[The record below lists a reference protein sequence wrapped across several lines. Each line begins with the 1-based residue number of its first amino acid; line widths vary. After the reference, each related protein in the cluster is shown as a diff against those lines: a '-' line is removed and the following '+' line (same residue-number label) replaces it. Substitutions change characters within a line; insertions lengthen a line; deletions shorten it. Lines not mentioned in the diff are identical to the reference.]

1 MAVNAFL
8 GCASFSW
15 PHIPPTFDVM
25 AWLKLCGLM
34 GLLIVQGTVM
44 ASAISLVE
52 ELLFRSWNHNFRAGI
67 FFLEEVCLLCRIMFC
82 LCYLCVYYT
91 CITLFTRQLIAFF
104 ILPSPRNL
112 VKISHFL
119 FSVCLSFF
127 LSLYVCLF
135 CWKIERK
142 EVFERVRDWDEI
154 YTRVMS

>member
-1 MAVNAFL
+1 MFIFSIHAVNAFL

-15 PHIPPTFDVM
+15 PHIPPSLGVM
-25 AWLKLCGLM
+25 AWVKLCGLV

-52 ELLFRSWNHNFRAGI
+52 ELLFRSWNHNSRAGI
-67 FFLEEVCLLCRIMFC
+67 FFLAEVCLLSRIMFC
-82 LCYLCVYYT
+82 LCYLCIYYA
-91 CITLFTRQLIAFF
+91 CITPFTRQLIAFF
-104 ILPSPRNL
+104 ILSSPKNL

-135 CWKIERK
+135 R
-142 EVFERVRDWDEI
+142 
-154 YTRVMS
+154 